1 MSSSAPDLAKENQEL
16 KKRIQQL
23 LQEQEVQKKKV
34 AEFLMAEFGETA
46 KLQNE
51 VADNFFNNFFSCKIF
66 SMKRI
71 T

>member
-1 MSSSAPDLAKENQEL
+1 MSNSADLVKENQEL

-34 AEFLMAEFGETA
+34 SEFLMVEFGETA

-51 VADNFFNNFFSCKIF
+51 VVPSIHNNFFSCKIF
-66 SMKRI
+66 STKR
-71 T
+71 TT